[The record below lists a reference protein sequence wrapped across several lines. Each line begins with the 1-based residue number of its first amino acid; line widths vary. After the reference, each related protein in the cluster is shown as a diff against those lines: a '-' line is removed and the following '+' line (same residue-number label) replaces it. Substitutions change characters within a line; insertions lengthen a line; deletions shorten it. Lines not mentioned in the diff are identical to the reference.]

1 MKRSTVLRS
10 AFGATMAAAMAC
22 SAPAMAMDAKQ
33 CLPMAEMNAALKA
46 EGQRTMIIGDRLG
59 QIRNDAHADGGLAV
73 DEYANAVTSNAD
85 GSVGYQLEGDRSR
98 SQTSSSMCIRAKL
111 TNVRIFDAARSEIA
125 QQALLGG
132 RIDDMLRADA
142 KIGARPMVV
151 ADTVHKASDGSERV
165 GLPMVITANVPK
177 RVGAIYARQADG
189 EPLLLVR
196 LGTLDYTP
204 AGLERARG
212 TALAAL
218 DVRGIAPGGN

>member
-46 EGQRTMIIGDRLG
+46 EGQRTMIIGDRLSL
-59 QIRNDAHADGGLAV
+59 RNDAQRDGGLAV

-85 GSVGYQLEGDRSR
+85 GSIGYQLEGDRSR
-98 SQTSSSMCIRAKL
+98 SQTSTSMCVAAKL
-111 TNVRIFDAARSEIA
+111 TNVRIFDAARSEIP

-132 RIDDMLRADA
+132 KMDDMLRADA
-142 KIGARPMVV
+142 KVGARPMVV
-151 ADTVHKASDGSERV
+151 ADTVHRAKDGTERI
-165 GLPMVITANVPK
+165 GLPMVLTGNVPA
-177 RVGAIYARQADG
+177 RVGAIYARKADG